1 MAGVERAAE
10 HSRFEYSAIVH
21 RPKLSWPGG
30 ARVAVWVVPN
40 IEHFRFDR
48 PAASLEP
55 YTAGMYPDVLNYGWR
70 DYGARVAVWRLLE
83 VIERRGFKA
92 TAALNSDVCHH
103 YPRILQ
109 AIADVGWEV
118 MGHGQNNSTP
128 INAQSE
134 AEERELI
141 AETVRT
147 LESATGHR
155 PRGWLGPALCEST
168 RTPDLLA
175 EAGLTYVADW
185 TNDEQPYR
193 MAVRTGSMH
202 SIPYSLEVNDF
213 PAFLTMRQSAEGFGQ
228 LIRDYFDG
236 LYEDGASTGR
246 VMAICLHPF
255 LTGHPHRAK
264 YVDQALAHI
273 ASRQDVWLATGG
285 EIIDWYAAHTASDMN
300 QNAATP
306 AQERA

>member
-1 MAGVERAAE
+1 M
-10 HSRFEYSAIVH
+10 SATTTL
-21 RPKLSWPGG
+21 K
-30 ARVAVWVVPN
+30 
-40 IEHFRFDR
+40 
-48 PAASLEP
+48 
-55 YTAGMYPDVLNYGWR
+55 
-70 DYGARVAVWRLLE
+70 
-83 VIERRGFKA
+83 
-92 TAALNSDVCHH
+92 
-103 YPRILQ
+103 ILQ

-147 LESATGHR
+147 LKSATGHR

-255 LTGHPHRAK
+255 LTGILIVQNTWIRLWPTLRRGRTSGWRPVAR
-264 YVDQALAHI
+264 
-273 ASRQDVWLATGG
+273 SSTGTQR
-285 EIIDWYAAHTASDMN
+285 ILPRT
-300 QNAATP
+300 
-306 AQERA
+306 